1 MIYINT
7 YTIFMVFNNKKFL
20 LDHHILLFRFLGY
33 DINVDSI
40 SVFLL
45 LHFDFL
51 TN

>member
-1 MIYINT
+1 
-7 YTIFMVFNNKKFL
+7 MVLIIKIL
-20 LDHHILLFRFLGY
+20 LDHHILLFRFYLILEYG
-33 DINVDSI
+33 INVDSI